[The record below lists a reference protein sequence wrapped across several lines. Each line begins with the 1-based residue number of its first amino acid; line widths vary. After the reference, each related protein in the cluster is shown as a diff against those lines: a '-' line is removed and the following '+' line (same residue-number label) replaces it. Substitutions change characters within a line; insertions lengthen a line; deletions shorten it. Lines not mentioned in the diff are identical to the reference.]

1 MNFNDY
7 FKNKF
12 VRREISVLL
21 KDNGKYIPD
30 KRYIIGVVLDDMIL
44 PHPITDFI
52 DKKYYLESGS
62 INSEKAAADILV
74 QFLNFIYKQTS
85 NRNTNFVNVRGI
97 KDLKLVHLENYLEH
111 CGEIGNK
118 RDTVLRKEYYL
129 LQFYYFIGIEKKQ
142 LKEKPEIEL
151 TTDQYLYSRNRR
163 KRIKSLS
170 ANLYY
175 KKPPKESFDSKNIKK
190 KDLVTQQSTNIK
202 DKRNAR
208 LLFIREFLLLATK
221 EVPDIAFA
229 ICLQIF
235 GGLRAA
241 ECMNLSINA
250 IKPQNN
256 SKYGEKG
263 MVVEIRDRQ
272 IDLFNPKQPLNNEQV
287 KKTRDQAIL
296 IDPLVPFLFKKH
308 SEWLSIKKK
317 SIKHKDFKNEIALFL
332 NNDGQAMRT
341 HTYRSRF
348 NKLKNVY
355 LGILRNTRGRYQ
367 DFQEFRN
374 TNWSTHICRGTFTNL
389 CLDSGFNSTQTAI
402 MRGDNSPDAMI
413 EYTDILTATQKIT
426 QAINVITDTAIN
438 PFEGQE
444 IPETSHKRK
453 E

>member
-30 KRYIIGVVLDDMIL
+30 KRYIIGVVLDNMIL

-85 NRNTNFVNVRGI
+85 NKNPNFVNVRGI
-97 KDLKLVHLENYLEH
+97 KDLKLVHLENYLEY

-151 TTDQYLYSRNRR
+151 TTDQYPHSRNRR
-163 KRIKSLS
+163 NRIKSLS

-208 LLFIREFLLLATK
+208 LLFIKEFLLLATT

-241 ECMNLSINA
+241 ECMNLTINA

-272 IDLFNPKQPLNNEQV
+272 VDLFNTDQPLNNEQV

-317 SIKHKDFKNEIALFL
+317 SIKHKDFKIEIALFL
-332 NNDGQAMRT
+332 NSDGQAMRT

-348 NKLKNVY
+348 NKLKNIY

-402 MRGDNSPDAMI
+402 MRGDNSPYAMI

-426 QAINVITDTAIN
+426 QAINMITDNAIN
-438 PFEGQE
+438 PFEDQDNPE
-444 IPETSHKRK
+444 ISP
-453 E
+453 